1 MLENGRKIQFDVDA
15 YTARLIGRENV
26 SKLEGAI
33 LELVKNAYDADAT
46 AVYIYYSESDD
57 MLLIMDNGEGMTE
70 DVLRTHWMTIGNSS
84 KRDQILS
91 KGKRLKT
98 GAKGIGRF
106 ALDRISDDCEMWTA
120 TDTSRLVWGVN
131 WNDFSNDRRISEVTA
146 TLYDT
151 DESLL
156 AFSRAYCWANQ
167 QLADQIY
174 AEDSGFHGTGTVFRL
189 FTLRDK
195 WTGAVQR
202 RIRNNLA
209 NLLPPDAVDD
219 FKIYFFNDK
228 TTYTDAEVRSNS
240 IDQFDYRIA
249 FHVSAGKTDTEST
262 LEISLLRNEFDIVGK
277 ADLTELGFSED
288 DLAYFSGTEKKL
300 VLPFGAEVSQP
311 EGRNL
316 IGAFEGTLYFSKA
329 SVSEKDRAKFFYKDI
344 TGRKNFIKEF
354 GGIKIYRDHFRV
366 RPYGEYGD
374 NDFDW
379 LELSAR
385 HNRQPAGVSHPSGRW
400 RVGSDQIMGIVNIS
414 RLNAGL
420 EDDANRNG
428 LQAGP
433 GLQQLK
439 EILLCVIDEFERD
452 RQYVCRKLAAYYKEQ
467 EKNQAELDRLNM
479 LAEAR
484 VKWEEEQKRAFEK
497 RLPGSLNG
505 YGNIGAPVMNPV
517 EAKQIV
523 DKVMEEKEQEVSDL
537 KDEIRMLR
545 TLSTTGIMTNTFM
558 HELRA
563 LTNNIGMELNA
574 AYEAL
579 KYDND
584 PAYAEEKIVQA
595 VRFKQH
601 FASWFGVTIDAVKKD
616 KRKQRTI
623 QLEEYLAVFFS
634 AWRSILT
641 KYGAE
646 LEVFCEPGVTL
657 RCFSFD
663 LENIFSNLIS
673 NSISSFERPSEVPL
687 DEKKISIRIY
697 KLPDDRICID
707 YNDTGWGLPDKYK
720 LHPERT
726 LEAFETDKIAVD
738 GDLENDGT
746 GMGMWITD
754 QIAHDYKGY
763 VDLEGNKTLE
773 RGYCVTI
780 ILGGTDGSND

>member
-57 MLLIMDNGEGMTE
+57 ILLIMDNGEGMTE
-70 DVLRTHWMTIGNSS
+70 EVLRAHWMTIGNSS

-146 TLYDT
+146 TVYDT

-156 AFSRAYCWANQ
+156 AFSRAYCWENQ
-167 QLADQIY
+167 QMADQIY
-174 AEDSGFHGTGTVFRL
+174 AEDSGFHETGTVFRL
-189 FTLRDK
+189 FTLRDN
-195 WTGAVQR
+195 WTEAVQR

-228 TTYTDAEVRSNS
+228 TTCADAEVQSNS
-240 IDQFDYRIA
+240 IDQFDYKIA
-249 FHVSAGKTDTEST
+249 FHVLTGKTDTEST

-277 ADLTELGFSED
+277 ADLAELGFPEE

-300 VLPFGAEVSQP
+300 SLPFGSVVSQP

-316 IGAFEGTLYFSKA
+316 IGAFEGTLFFSK
-329 SVSEKDRAKFFYKDI
+329 VSATEKDRAKFFYKDI
-344 TGRKNFIKEF
+344 TGRKNFVKEF

-374 NDFDW
+374 SDFDW

-385 HNRQPAGVSHPSGRW
+385 RNRQPAAVSHPTGRW
-400 RVGSDQIMGIVNIS
+400 RVGADQIMGVVDIS
-414 RLNAGL
+414 RLNTCL

-428 LQAGP
+428 LQAGL

-452 RQYVCRKLAAYYKEQ
+452 RQYVCRKMAEYYKAQ
-467 EKNQAELDRLNM
+467 EKHQAELERLNM

-484 VKWEEEQKRAFEK
+484 AKWEEEQKRIFEK
-497 RLPGSLNG
+497 RVPGNLNRLE
-505 YGNIGAPVMNPV
+505 NSGAPVMNPV

-523 DKVMEEKEQEVSDL
+523 DKVLEEKEQEVSDL

-545 TLSTTGIMTNTFM
+545 TLSTSGIMTNTFM
-558 HELRA
+558 HEIRT
-563 LTNNIGMELNA
+563 LTNNIGMELNS

-579 KYDND
+579 KYDHD

-601 FASWFGVTIDAVKKD
+601 FASWFSVTIGAVKKD
-616 KRKQRTI
+616 KRKRHTI
-623 QLEEYLAVFFS
+623 PIGEYLDGFLG
-634 AWRSILT
+634 AWQSILK

-646 LEVFCEPGVTL
+646 LKFVCEPGISL
-657 RCFSFD
+657 RCFPFD

-673 NSISSFERPSEVPL
+673 NSVSSFERQSEVPL
-687 DEKKISIRIY
+687 DEKMIY
-697 KLPDDRICID
+697 IYVRELPDGKICID
-707 YNDTGWGLPDKYK
+707 YSDTGWGLADKYK
-720 LHPERT
+720 SHPERT
-726 LEAFETDKIAVD
+726 LEAFETDKIAID
-738 GDLENDGT
+738 GDLENNGT
-746 GMGMWITD
+746 GMGMWIIN
-754 QIAHDYKGY
+754 QVAQDYNGS
-763 VDLEGNKTLE
+763 VDLEGNKELE
-773 RGYCVTI
+773 RGYRVTI
-780 ILGGTDGSND
+780 ILGGTNGSSD

>member
-1 MLENGRKIQFDVDA
+1 MLDNGRKIQFDVDA

-57 MLLIMDNGEGMTE
+57 ILLLMDNGEGMTE

-106 ALDRISDDCEMWTA
+106 ALDRISDNCEMWTS
-120 TDTSRLVWGVN
+120 TDTSRLVWDVN
-131 WNDFSNDRRISEVTA
+131 WNDFSNDRKISEVTA

-156 AFSRAYCWANQ
+156 AFARTYSWANQ
-167 QLADQIY
+167 QLAEQIY
-174 AEDSGFHGTGTVFRL
+174 AENSGFHGTGTVFRL
-189 FTLRDK
+189 FALRDK
-195 WTGAVQR
+195 WTAAVQR

-228 TTYTDAEVRSNS
+228 TTCTDAEVQSNS
-240 IDQFDYRIA
+240 IDQFDYKIT
-249 FHVSAGKTDTEST
+249 FHVSTGKTDTEST

-277 ADLTELGFSED
+277 ADLAELGYSKE
-288 DLAYFSGTEKKL
+288 DLAYFSGAEKKL
-300 VLPFGAEVSQP
+300 VLPFGSVVSQP

-316 IGAFEGTLYFSKA
+316 IGAYEGTLYFSKA
-329 SVSEKDRAKFFYKDI
+329 SVAEKDRAKFFYKDI
-344 TGRKNFIKEF
+344 TGRKSFIKEF

-379 LELSAR
+379 LELSAKR
-385 HNRQPAGVSHPSGRW
+385 NRSPAAVSHPTGRW
-400 RVGSDQIMGIVNIS
+400 RVGADQIMGIVDIS
-414 RLNAGL
+414 RLNTGL

-428 LQAGP
+428 LQVGP

-452 RQYVCRKLAAYYKEQ
+452 RQYVCRKMAEYNKAQK
-467 EKNQAELDRLNM
+467 KHQAELERLNM

-484 VKWEEEQKRAFEK
+484 AKWEEEQKRTFEK
-497 RLPGSLNG
+497 RLPGNLNG
-505 YGNIGAPVMNPV
+505 FVNSDAPVMNPV
-517 EAKQIV
+517 EAKRIV
-523 DKVMEEKEQEVSDL
+523 DEVLEEKEQEVSDL
-537 KDEIRMLR
+537 KDEISMLR

-558 HELRA
+558 HEIRT
-563 LTNNIGMELNA
+563 LTNNIGMELNS

-584 PAYAEEKIVQA
+584 LAYTEEKIVQA

-601 FASWFGVTIDAVKKD
+601 FASWFSVTIDAVKED
-616 KRKQRTI
+616 KRKRHTI
-623 QLEEYLAVFFS
+623 QIGEYLDGFIS
-634 AWRSILT
+634 AWNSILE

-646 LEVFCEPGVTL
+646 FEFICEPAIYL
-657 RCFSFD
+657 RCFPFD

-687 DEKKISIRIY
+687 EEKKIYIHVYER
-697 KLPDDRICID
+697 PDSTICID
-707 YNDTGWGLPDKYK
+707 YKDTGWGLSDKYK
-720 LHPERT
+720 AHPERT
-726 LEAFETDKIAVD
+726 LEAFETDKVAID
-738 GDLENDGT
+738 GDLEDDGT
-746 GMGMWITD
+746 GMGMWIIN
-754 QIAHDYKGY
+754 QIARDYNGS
-763 VDLEGNKTLE
+763 VDLEGNKRLN
-773 RGYCVTI
+773 RGYCATI
-780 ILGGTDGSND
+780 LLGGTNGSSD